1 MKKSICLVGIAIIA
15 QSGLNIM
22 GLTSFAGEK
31 PKSRGGFSI
40 ERLRGLSKSQKIRYK
55 DSLAIT

>member
-31 PKSRGGFSI
+31 PKIQGWF
-40 ERLRGLSKSQKIRYK
+40 
-55 DSLAIT
+55 